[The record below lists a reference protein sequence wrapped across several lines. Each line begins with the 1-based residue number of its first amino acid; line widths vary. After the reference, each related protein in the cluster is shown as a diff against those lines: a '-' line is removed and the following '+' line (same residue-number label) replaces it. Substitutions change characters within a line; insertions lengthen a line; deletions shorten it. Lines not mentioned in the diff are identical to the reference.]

1 MLLCT
6 TIQLTREQNDMARK
20 MLDSHMAAIKNH
32 IVSAIECGDDEYGKT
47 GLTGIT
53 YAKELVANLRAH
65 QELCHKFVPADMFD
79 RYAKEA

>member
-1 MLLCT
+1 MLCT

-20 MLDSHMAAIKNH
+20 MLDSEMAALKNH
-32 IVSAIECGDDEYGKT
+32 IASAVERGDDQYGTT

-53 YAKELVANLRAH
+53 YARELVAKLRAH

-79 RYAKEA
+79 RYAKNV